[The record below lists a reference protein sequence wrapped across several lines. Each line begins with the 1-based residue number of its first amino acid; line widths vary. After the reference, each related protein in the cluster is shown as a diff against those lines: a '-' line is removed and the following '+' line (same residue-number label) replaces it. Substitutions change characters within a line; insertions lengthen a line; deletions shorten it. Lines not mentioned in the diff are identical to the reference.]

1 MIFVLVVSWLRFFL
15 YFLVVRDISKLLLLI
30 FEMLTDTL
38 SFIFIVVCYLVIIG
52 SVFTT
57 LYQDTNPSKFG
68 GLALSVRTLYDGLMA
83 VYDYKGMVGKEMS
96 FSVLQIIHLFFGN
109 ILLMNFLIAILSY
122 TFENMQ

>member
-57 LYQDTNPSKFG
+57 LYQDINPSKFG
-68 GLALSVRTLYDGLMA
+68 GLPLSVRTLYDGLMA
-83 VYDYKGMVGKEMS
+83 VYDYKGMAGKEMS
-96 FSVLQIIHLFFGN
+96 FS
-109 ILLMNFLIAILSY
+109 IL
-122 TFENMQ
+122 